1 MAASM
6 LGDRRGAAASQ
17 PTSGAPS
24 WLVCAFAVATVVTYV
39 CLLGHFGLAEP
50 DEPRYAEIA
59 REMIELRDW
68 VTPHLNYVKYFE
80 KPPLIYWLTAV
91 NFELFGTSELVARVW
106 PALFGLL
113 GIVVTYSLGRSM
125 FGQWTGCAAA
135 ALLATTPFYFG
146 LSQVLI
152 LDMPLAA
159 LMTVAFAAFWFA
171 RTDPRRRRAWVL
183 LLYLVT
189 ALAVL
194 TKGPVAVVLT
204 AGIIFTF
211 LLLRRELGALRWLIS
226 PLGLVLFVVIALP
239 WFVLVSRRNP
249 EFVDFFV
256 IKQHF
261 DRFVRPDEHR
271 EPLWFFVP
279 IVFGG
284 MLPWSLFALPASRMT
299 GRFIRRLGRL
309 RVSAATLYC
318 VVWSA
323 VVFAFFSLSGSKLA
337 TYVLPLFSPLAL
349 LAARAFHSIVVGH
362 RIDLM
367 RRGCVGLLVFA
378 VAAAVGAA
386 VAAEVLDQPEVGL
399 IVPRVYAGTGM
410 LAVSAGIALALV
422 RRHERMQV
430 GFVVLLFAM
439 LAIQIVAISA
449 RDVAV
454 DFRSFGRAI
463 GAQARPQDL
472 IISYRHYVQGI
483 LFYARRRMV
492 MVGGRGELDFGSR
505 QGDQRDFFWDTDE
518 QLVAAW
524 GSGRRVFLVINRVEL
539 DPLLARLRPAPRQI
553 AAHDKK
559 VVIVNFQ

>member
-6 LGDRRGAAASQ
+6 LGDRRVVGASQ
-17 PTSGAPS
+17 PTSGVPS
-24 WLVCAFAVATVVTYV
+24 WLVCAFGLATVVTYV

-80 KPPLIYWLTAV
+80 KPPLIYWLTAI
-91 NFELFGTSELVARVW
+91 NFELFGTSELVVRVW
-106 PALFGLL
+106 PAFFGLL
-113 GIVVTYSLGRSM
+113 GIFVTYTLGRSM

-159 LMTVAFAAFWFA
+159 LMTVALAAFWFA
-171 RTDPRRRRAWVL
+171 RTDPHRRRAWVL

-189 ALAVL
+189 ALGVL
-194 TKGPVAVVLT
+194 TKGPVAVVLS
-204 AGIIFTF
+204 AGIILTF
-211 LLLRRELGALRWLIS
+211 LLLRRELSALRWLIS
-226 PLGLVLFVVIALP
+226 PLGLALFVVIALP

-271 EPLWFFVP
+271 QPLWFFVP
-279 IVFGG
+279 IVLGG
-284 MLPWSLFALPASRMT
+284 MLPWSLFALSASPMASR
-299 GRFIRRLGRL
+299 FLRRLSRL

-323 VVFAFFSLSGSKLA
+323 MVFAFFSLSGSKLA
-337 TYVLPLFSPLAL
+337 TYVLPLFCPLAL
-349 LAARAFHSIVVGH
+349 LAARAFHSIIAEH
-362 RIDLM
+362 RVDLM

-422 RRHERMQV
+422 RRHQRMQV
-430 GFVVLLFAM
+430 SFVVLLFAM
-439 LAIQIVAISA
+439 LAIQIAAISA

-454 DFRSFGRAI
+454 DYRAFGRII
-463 GAQARPQDL
+463 GAQVRPQDL
-472 IISYRHYVQGI
+472 VISYRHYVQGI
-483 LFYARRRMV
+483 PFYARHRVV

-505 QGDQRDFFWDTDE
+505 QGDQRAFFWDTDE
-518 QLVAAW
+518 QLLAAW

-539 DPLLARLRPAPRQI
+539 DPLLPRLRPAPRRI
-553 AAHDKK
+553 AGHDKK
-559 VVIVNFQ
+559 VVIVNFE